1 MLVCIA
7 KCISRTTTSTTVH
20 VRHRDVEHHR
30 GCNVTKAPHRQA
42 ERGGQRRTPPT
53 SCFHPPFASSSD
65 TSARIKRSLVSAQH
79 DCHPCDDQRCVKH
92 YLRYAIISRT
102 RGNPPQKEWRISI
115 DEAESQ
121 MARFTEETEG
131 SITAVIRS
139 LEVGSLVALDWLEV
153 AERFNDHERIER
165 PCQKLECISTATEE
179 QLLMAH
185 PKV

>member
-7 KCISRTTTSTTVH
+7 KCISRTTTSTT

-42 ERGGQRRTPPT
+42 ERGGQRRTPPHLAST
-53 SCFHPPFASSSD
+53 HPSQAAVTRAPESNEVL
-65 TSARIKRSLVSAQH
+65 SAHSTIATLVTTRGGIAVFG
-79 DCHPCDDQRCVKH
+79 VKH

-131 SITAVIRS
+131 SITAVITAHS
-139 LEVGSLVALDWLEV
+139 
-153 AERFNDHERIER
+153 
-165 PCQKLECISTATEE
+165 KLG
-179 QLLMAH
+179 H
-185 PKV
+185 